1 MVRFPLGNLVV
12 GLNSTVFLDQKFYK
26 EEDAK
31 VSILDH
37 GYLYGNGC
45 WTTMMTSGDRI
56 FFIDDHM
63 DRLLESANIIGL
75 DIPWTKNQIKDWT
88 LQTYDKNKHLS
99 GRSRIRVG
107 LYKGV
112 GSSIVV
118 GATDCEPSI
127 NIIVSPYP
135 VTEEENAVE
144 KGLYTITVPADRPY
158 AKSKNCNYLPSYVAV
173 TKAKQQGKDDAIFI
187 NYNGDVTESTTGNLF
202 YIKDDI
208 IYTAEYDILY
218 GITRKVILDYR
229 KDIVETMY
237 KLETLL
243 EADEV
248 FISGTTKLIIPVV
261 QINDTIIGDGKPG
274 KQTMQLRKEISD
286 WINLT

>member
-1 MVRFPLGNLVV
+1 VVRL
-12 GLNSTVFLDQKFYK
+12 SSIIFLDQKFYK

-31 VSILDH
+31 VSVLDH

-45 WTTMMTSGDRI
+45 WTTLMTSDDKL
-56 FFIDDHM
+56 FFVDDHM
-63 DRLLESANIIGL
+63 DRLVESANVIGL
-75 DIPWTKNQIKDWT
+75 DVPWTKEQIKEWT
-88 LQTYDKNKHLS
+88 YETFDKNKFIP
-99 GRSRIRVG
+99 GRKRIRIG

-112 GSSIVV
+112 GSSVTV
-118 GATDCEPSI
+118 GTKDCEPSI

-144 KGLYTITVPADRPY
+144 KGLRTITIPADRPY
-158 AKSKNCNYLPSYVAV
+158 SKSKNCNYLPSYVAV

-202 YIKDDI
+202 YIKDNV

-218 GITRKVILDYR
+218 GITRKIILEYLNDTIGY
-229 KDIVETMY
+229 DPVVEKMY
-237 KLETLL
+237 KLNELL
-243 EADEV
+243 DADEV

-261 QINDTIIGDGKPG
+261 QINDKIIGDGKPG
-274 KQTMQLRKEISD
+274 KETLLLRNNVSRWANI
-286 WINLT
+286 T